1 MFARL
6 YQFGHQ
12 SCPAGLVR
20 STDTTP
26 VIAMPVIAMGIL
38 VEQNGFAEVWLVLKS
53 VIVCENRAAPILIFA
68 KQLCQW

>member
-26 VIAMPVIAMGIL
+26 VTAMEVL
-38 VEQNGFAEVWLVLKS
+38 VEQNLFAEVRVVVKF
-53 VIVCENRAAPILIFA
+53 VIAYENRAASIRIFA
-68 KQLCQW
+68 KQLCQS